1 MIVTCPECAARY
13 RLADDAVPP
22 EGRAMRCA
30 ACKHRWYAMAPLD
43 EVVPPRTTPDQAAWT
58 PDPEPETTPEAAGHG
73 TLKTVAALI
82 ISAALIAGAAVLLV
96 PDLPPLDLS
105 RVPWLEPVISPA
117 PAPKSPLDIAFT
129 AEREVVEAGGPTVFS
144 VSGEVINPTRQPQP
158 IPLLEGR
165 IVDPSNTIV
174 YRWRIEPRRTALP
187 PGGRTTFEGSAVGN
201 PNDRAVVRFEG

>member
-43 EVVPPRTTPDQAAWT
+43 EAQPPPPTPEQAAWA
-58 PDPEPETTPEAAGHG
+58 PDPEPEAAPDPDRHG
-73 TLKTVAALI
+73 TRKTVAAMI
-82 ISAALIAGAAVLLV
+82 ASAALTAGAALLWV

-105 RVPWLEPVISPA
+105 RVPWLERIVTPA
-117 PAPKSPLDIAFT
+117 AAPKSPLGIVFT
-129 AEREVVEAGGPTVFS
+129 AEREIIEVGGPTVFS
-144 VSGEVINPTRQPQP
+144 VRGELINPTRQPQP
-158 IPLLEGR
+158 IPPLEGR
-165 IVDPSNTIV
+165 IVDPGNTIV

-201 PNDRAVVRFEG
+201 PSDRAVVRFEG